1 MNLQA
6 LLMLAKFVLVRPV
19 PPIFKFFQLQVVPR
33 MKKYRSNFK
42 KILRYT
48 RKFFFIFSDSRVPKM
63 MHISKDFS
71 YRVRMMQMRFLFYDS
86 VYFSEKVRCR
96 YSFVFN
102 ITSWK
107 FYQATINKTTKLL
120 RKFGNFWVE
129 MFNFSFFN
137 FFSYFMLILAPA
149 QCSSIKLLSFSLLV
163 SLKVHRLVM
172 AILTV

>member
-1 MNLQA
+1 MNLQV

-19 PPIFKFFQLQVVPR
+19 PPIFKLFQLQVVPR
-33 MKKYRSNFK
+33 MKKYRSNLK

-63 MHISKDFS
+63 MYISKDFS
-71 YRVRMMQMRFLFYDS
+71 CRVRMMQMRFLFYDS
-86 VYFSEKVRCR
+86 VYFSEKVRCC

-137 FFSYFMLILAPA
+137 FFSYFMLIFSPCTMFFNKIA
-149 QCSSIKLLSFSLLV
+149 QFFLTCFAKSSRV
-163 SLKVHRLVM
+163 SNGRF
-172 AILTV
+172 